1 MSVRK
6 TEENTNEINTR
17 RICVACAVVSHSPTP
32 VRALSLSLSRSLLC
46 NLILIMPFAL
56 PFRLIRYK
64 LKFDGAN
71 MFAAQQLWQV
81 ALLAA
86 LVLHCGLA
94 QAKGK

>member
-1 MSVRK
+1 MRK

-17 RICVACAVVSHSPTP
+17 RIRVACAVVSHSPTP
-32 VRALSLSLSRSLLC
+32 RARTLSLSRSPLC